1 MTTRKELIGV
11 LGERYREGSRA
22 ERSAILD
29 QLVEITGYHRKH
41 TIRCLRGTCSSGD
54 RRPRARIYDEAV
66 EQALL
71 VLWETSDRLC
81 GKRLRPI
88 LPTLVE
94 AAERHGHLH
103 LDPLVR
109 ERLLRVSAATID
121 RILAR
126 KPAQDGARGRRR
138 VGMGSAI
145 RRSIPVRTFA
155 DWHNPP
161 PGFLEVDMVEHCG
174 SRKVDGDFVHSLVLT
189 DIATGWTEC
198 VALPCRSQE
207 LIVQAIR
214 EVERVLPFAILGIDT
229 DNDSAFMG
237 EALYHYC
244 QDRGIDQTR
253 SRAYKKNDQAWV
265 EQKNGAIVRRM
276 VGYGRLRGPLATQ
289 RLARLYAQTRWFIN
303 GFQPSFKLISKTRD
317 GARVRKQYDPPK
329 TPLERLL
336 AANVLSEARSVQI
349 QAVYRSLDPIALIQ
363 GIREVQKQIA
373 DLVDQESPRPHD
385 DIATDTQTF
394 LKALKSSWKQAEVR
408 PTHVARPRPARHWR
422 TRKDPLAAVWP
433 RIELWLEQEPELSA
447 TVILARLAKDAANS
461 GVDDAQLRTLQRRIK
476 RWRAD
481 QVDRLLHLPWSIS
494 ATDHEETKRLE
505 ELPDFG

>member
-1 MTTRKELIGV
+1 MATRKELVEV
-11 LGERYREGSRA
+11 LGKRYRECSRG
-22 ERSAILD
+22 ERSGILD

-41 TIRCLRGTCSSGD
+41 AIRCLRKGNSGGARG
-54 RRPRARIYDEAV
+54 RRPRIYDEAV

-71 VLWETSDRLC
+71 LFWETSDRLC

-88 LPTLVE
+88 LPTLIE
-94 AAERHGHLH
+94 AAERHGHLR
-103 LDPLVR
+103 LDPHVR
-109 ERLLRVSAATID
+109 ERLLQVSAATID

-126 KPAQDGARGRRR
+126 NPPQDGTRKRRR
-138 VGMGSAI
+138 AGIGSAI

-155 DWHNPP
+155 DWNSPP

-214 EVERVLPFAILGIDT
+214 EVELVLPFPILGIDT

-237 EALYHYC
+237 QALYHYC

-276 VGYGRLRGPLATQ
+276 VGYGRLRGSLATQ
-289 RLARLYAQTRWFIN
+289 RLAGLYERTRWFIN
-303 GFQPSFKLISKTRD
+303 GFQPSFKLISKTRE
-317 GARVRKQYDPPK
+317 GARVRKKYDDPK

-336 AANVLSEARSVQI
+336 AANILREEHSAQL
-349 QAVYRSLDPIALIQ
+349 QDHHRSLDPIALLQ
-363 GIREVQKQIA
+363 DIRETQRQIA
-373 DLVDQESPRPHD
+373 DMLDRDTPR
-385 DIATDTQTF
+385 ANEMAQDTKTF
-394 LKALKSSWKQAEVR
+394 LGALRTAWKHAEVR
-408 PTHVARPRPARHWR
+408 PTHEVRPRPPRHWR
-422 TRKDPLAAVWP
+422 TRKDPLADVWP
-433 RIELWLEQEPELSA
+433 QVELWLEREPELSA
-447 TVILARLAKDAANS
+447 TVVLARLIEGEVTAGIDS
-461 GVDDAQLRTLQRRIK
+461 TLLRTLQRRVK
-476 RWRAD
+476 QWRAA
-481 QVDRLLHLPWSIS
+481 QVDRLLHMP
-494 ATDHEETKRLE
+494 
-505 ELPDFG
+505 

>member
-1 MTTRKELIGV
+1 MF
-11 LGERYREGSRA
+11 
-22 ERSAILD
+22 
-29 QLVEITGYHRKH
+29 
-41 TIRCLRGTCSSGD
+41 
-54 RRPRARIYDEAV
+54 
-66 EQALL
+66 
-71 VLWETSDRLC
+71 WETSDQLC

-88 LPTLVE
+88 LPTLIE

-109 ERLLRVSAATID
+109 ERLLQISAATID

-126 KPAQDGARGRRR
+126 NPAEDGARRRRR

-174 SRKVDGDFVHSLVLT
+174 PRKVDGDVVHSLVLT

-198 VALPCRSQE
+198 LALPCRNQE

-214 EVERVLPFAILGIDT
+214 VVERLLPFAILGIDT

-289 RLARLYAQTRWFIN
+289 RLAELYDQACWFIN

-317 GARVRKQYDPPK
+317 GARVRKQYDSPK
-329 TPLERLL
+329 TPWERLP
-336 AANVLSEARSVQI
+336 AAKVLSEAQSQHL
-349 QAVYRSLDPIALIQ
+349 QAVYQNLDPIALLQ
-363 GIREVQKQIA
+363 GIREAQQRIA
-373 DLVDQESPRPHD
+373 DLVDREPSRSEDAMAP
-385 DIATDTQTF
+385 DTQAF
-394 LKALKSSWKQAEVR
+394 LRALKSSWKQAEVR
-408 PTHVARPRPARHWR
+408 PTRAARPRPPRHWR
-422 TRKDPLAAVWP
+422 TRKDPLALVWP

-447 TVILARLAKDAANS
+447 TVVLAKLAEDGANY
-461 GVDDAQLRTLQRRIK
+461 GVSASHLRTLQRRIK
-476 RWRAD
+476 QWRAD
-481 QVDRLLHLPWSIS
+481 QVDRLLHLPRPIS
-494 ATDHEETKRLE
+494 TEDYEEAKSHEEVPSL
-505 ELPDFG
+505 G